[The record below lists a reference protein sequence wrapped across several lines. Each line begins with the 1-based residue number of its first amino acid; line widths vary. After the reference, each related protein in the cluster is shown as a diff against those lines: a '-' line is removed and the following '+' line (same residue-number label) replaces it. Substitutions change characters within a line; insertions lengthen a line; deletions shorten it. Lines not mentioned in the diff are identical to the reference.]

1 MVFLRWAVATAAVV
15 AAALVVSDRIHGA
28 SAYEHF
34 AGAGAGS
41 GAPMTLEENI
51 AEIYRDILQRQP
63 TSKELI
69 ADTRDLRAGT
79 LTMRGLR
86 QRLIDTE
93 EYARNMKLQSN
104 RLAPELDKALSDAE
118 LFKAL
123 KDTYKAVRGK
133 DMPANM
139 TLQYKDI
146 YVYLDYNEWTFRAFL
161 ADAKFADFEKEVLA
175 VSDMDR
181 ETLLALFAKT
191 FDKKTLV
198 TAGIA
203 ESEAA
208 AKRAAA
214 GVAGAGAGGAA
225 GSVPAGASPGD
236 KLARPADSQDPSIS
250 ATISRILE
258 GTRDGALDKDAQARI
273 LDEIQKIQNN
283 PNLTAEEKRQAIAAI
298 VAIANQDAVVKAT
311 SDSIMAQYDG
321 TDFAD
326 VPTHE
331 GDLVLRPEFAWSVP
345 QRRPPV
351 CNMLGQKPSV
361 QPLYTN
367 STLLLGTPLNEAAET
382 GVGSMMPKFAFQ
394 TYQNVPIRSQ
404 QPVACAAPAPPATA
418 PAPAT
423 PQADVPAGQAAAAVN
438 AVTSATS
445 YAQ

>member
-15 AAALVVSDRIHGA
+15 AAALVVSERMNGA
-28 SAYEHF
+28 AYEPF
-34 AGAGAGS
+34 AGAAS
-41 GAPMTLEENI
+41 GAPATLEENI
-51 AEIYRDILQRQP
+51 ADTYRDVLQRQP

-104 RLAPELDKALSDAE
+104 SLAPELDKALSDAE

-139 TLQYKDI
+139 TLMYKDI
-146 YVYLDYNEWTFRAFL
+146 YVYLSYNEWTFRAFL
-161 ADAKFADFEKEVLA
+161 ANEKFSNFEKEVLL
-175 VSDMDR
+175 VSDMDK
-181 ETLLALFAKT
+181 ETLLALFNMT
-191 FDKKTLV
+191 FDKKALV

-208 AKRAAA
+208 AKRAAGA
-214 GVAGAGAGGAA
+214 AGAGGAGA
-225 GSVPAGASPGD
+225 DAVPAGAAVGD

-258 GTRDGALDKDAQARI
+258 GTRNGALDKDAQARI

-311 SDSIMAQYDG
+311 TDSIMAQSDG
-321 TDFAD
+321 SDYAD

-351 CNMLGQKPSV
+351 CNMLGQKPNV
-361 QPLYTN
+361 QPMYTG
-367 STLLLGTPLNEAAET
+367 SGAAMLLGTPLHEAAET

-404 QPVACAAPAPPATA
+404 QPVACAAPEREPAM
-418 PAPAT
+418 
-423 PQADVPAGQAAAAVN
+423 ADVPAGKAATAVN
-438 AVTSATS
+438 AVTAATT
-445 YAQ
+445 YAK

>member
-1 MVFLRWAVATAAVV
+1 MVFLRWAIATAAVV
-15 AAALVVSDRIHGA
+15 AAALVVSDRMNA
-28 SAYEHF
+28 AAYEPF
-34 AGAGAGS
+34 AGSDPA
-41 GAPMTLEENI
+41 APATLEERI
-51 AEIYRDILQRQP
+51 AETYRDALQRQP

-104 RLAPELDKALSDAE
+104 SLAPELDKALSDAE

-133 DMPANM
+133 DMPVNM

-161 ADAKFADFEKEVLA
+161 ASKKFADFEKEVLA

-181 ETLLALFAKT
+181 ETLLALFAMT
-191 FDKKTLV
+191 FDKKELIA
-198 TAGIA
+198 AGIA

-214 GVAGAGAGGAA
+214 GVAGVAGSGAGT
-225 GSVPAGASPGD
+225 VPAGASPSD
-236 KLARPADSQDPSIS
+236 KLARPADSQDPSIA

-311 SDSIMAQYDG
+311 ADSILAQSDG
-321 TDFAD
+321 SDYAD

-367 STLLLGTPLNEAAET
+367 SALLLGTPLHEAEET

-404 QPVACAAPAPPATA
+404 QPVACAAPERA
-418 PAPAT
+418 PAM
-423 PQADVPAGQAAAAVN
+423 ADVPAGKAAAAVN
-438 AVTSATS
+438 AATAATS
-445 YAQ
+445 YAK

>member
-1 MVFLRWAVATAAVV
+1 MVFLRWAVATGAVI
-15 AAALVVSDRIHGA
+15 AAALIVSDRMQSAGA
-28 SAYEHF
+28 HAYENF
-34 AGAGAGS
+34 ADTAA
-41 GAPMTLEENI
+41 TLEERI
-51 AEIYRDILQRQP
+51 AETYTAVLQRQP
-63 TSKELI
+63 TSKEII
-69 ADTRDLRAGT
+69 ADTRDMRAGT

-104 RLAPELDKALSDAE
+104 RLAPELDKALSDSE

-123 KDTYKAVRGK
+123 KDIYAAVRGK

-139 TLQYKDI
+139 LLMYKDI
-146 YVYLDYNEWTFRAFL
+146 YVFLDYNEWTFRAFL
-161 ADAKFADFEKEVLA
+161 ASKKFADFEKEVLL
-175 VSDMDR
+175 VSDMDK

-191 FDKKTLV
+191 FDKKELV

-208 AKRAAA
+208 AARAAA
-214 GVAGAGAGGAA
+214 SAGGAAGGA
-225 GSVPAGASPGD
+225 GSVPAGASPDD

-258 GTRDGALDKDAQARI
+258 GTRNGALDKDAQARI

-311 SDSIMAQYDG
+311 TDSIMAQYDG
-321 TDFAD
+321 SDYAD

-351 CNMLGQKPSV
+351 CNMLGQKPNV
-361 QPLYTN
+361 QPMYTG
-367 STLLLGTPLNEAAET
+367 SGAAMLLGTPLHEAAET

-404 QPVACAAPAPPATA
+404 QPVACAAPEKA
-418 PAPAT
+418 PAV
-423 PQADVPAGQAAAAVN
+423 ADVPAGKAATAVN
-438 AVTSATS
+438 AVTAATS
-445 YAQ
+445 YAK